1 MKTIKTYEDFVNE
14 EINLKKAL
22 ATGALAAG
30 MAFSNPATSQTTN
43 QQYTQTSV
51 DMRPTQKS
59 IDMRPAQTSVD
70 MRSTQNTLPKSFSK
84 NIKDI
89 KISGWENLKWGD
101 SIETVKEKIPE
112 CVSTIQT
119 VGSNQIS
126 LKVDGYEIDGV
137 TFQVFFIFDGLNQ
150 LKSVL
155 LKNESDHSQIGH
167 FQGYFNSNYWEGNK
181 SENTSTWNGE
191 MGNINLSEGTYQ
203 LPNSA
208 DPNYNLTITYSKSD
222 KKASMVSMTNDQK
235 FDMLRNELTKMKD
248 EQTEV
253 KLNLY
258 KCHQEFKV
266 GVGLVGAGIGLGILG
281 TAQLLN
287 NPSGPGKEVA
297 IIGSILSLAG
307 SIVIV
312 DSHKFIA
319 KASLTG
325 IKIEF
330 GGKPSYKKVQPGDYF
345 LYMGPGN

>member
-30 MAFSNPATSQTTN
+30 MAFSNPAISQTSVDMRP
-43 QQYTQTSV
+43 TQTSV
-51 DMRPTQKS
+51 DMRPTQN
-59 IDMRPAQTSVD
+59 
-70 MRSTQNTLPKSFSK
+70 NTLPKSFLK
-84 NIKDI
+84 NQITDT

-112 CVSTIQT
+112 SVS
-119 VGSNQIS
+119 SNQMIGNSNIS
-126 LKVDGYEIDGV
+126 LKVDGYEMNGV
-137 TFQVFFIFDGLNQ
+137 NFQVFFIFDDSKQ

-155 LKNESDHSQIGH
+155 LKNESDHSQIGS
-167 FQGYFNSNYWEGNK
+167 FQQYFNSNYWEGNK
-181 SENTSTWNGE
+181 SENKITWNGE
-191 MGNINLSEGTYQ
+191 IGDINVVEGTYQ
-203 LPNSA
+203 LPNSTTT
-208 DPNYNLTITYSKSD
+208 NYNFTITYSKSNN
-222 KKASMVSMTNDQK
+222 KAPIVSMTNDQK
-235 FDMLRNELTKMKD
+235 FDMLRSELIKMKD

-258 KCHQEFKV
+258 KCHKEFKV

-287 NPSGPGKEVA
+287 NPSGPGKEIA
-297 IIGSILSLAG
+297 IIGSVLSLAG

-312 DSHKFIA
+312 DSHKFVA

>member
-1 MKTIKTYEDFVNE
+1 MKTIKTYEDFVSE

-30 MAFSNPATSQTTN
+30 MAFSNPAISQTSVDMRP
-43 QQYTQTSV
+43 TQTSV
-51 DMRPTQKS
+51 DMRPTQS
-59 IDMRPAQTSVD
+59 DR
-70 MRSTQNTLPKSFSK
+70 LPKSFSE
-84 NIKDI
+84 NHIKDI
-89 KISGWENLKWGD
+89 KLSGWENLKWGD

-112 CVSTIQT
+112 CKPYNQMI
-119 VGSNQIS
+119 GSNEIT
-126 LKVDGYEIDGV
+126 LKVDGYEINGV
-137 TFQVFFIFDGLNQ
+137 DFNVFFIFDDLKH

-155 LKNESDHSQIGH
+155 LKNESAISQIRS
-167 FQGYFNSNYWEGNK
+167 FQEYFNLNYWEGNK
-181 SENTSTWNGE
+181 SENKITWNGE
-191 MGNINLSEGTYQ
+191 MGDINVVEGTYQ
-203 LPNSA
+203 LPNSTT
-208 DPNYNLTITYSKSD
+208 PNYNLTITYSESNN
-222 KKASMVSMTNDQK
+222 KAPIVSMTNDQK
-235 FDMLRNELTKMKD
+235 FDMLRSELIKMKD

-258 KCHQEFKV
+258 KCHKEFKV

-287 NPSGPGKEVA
+287 NPSGPGKEIA
-297 IIGSILSLAG
+297 IIGSVLSLAG

-325 IKIEF
+325 IKVEF

-345 LYMGPGN
+345 LYMGPSK

>member
-30 MAFSNPATSQTTN
+30 MAFSNPATSQTIN
-43 QQYTQTSV
+43 QPIQTSV
-51 DMRPTQKS
+51 DMRPTQS
-59 IDMRPAQTSVD
+59 
-70 MRSTQNTLPKSFSK
+70 NTLPKSFYK
-84 NIKDI
+84 NQITDTKV
-89 KISGWENLKWGD
+89 SGWENLKWGD
-101 SIETVKEKIPE
+101 SMEDVKEKIPE
-112 CVSTIQT
+112 CAPSKQII
-119 VGSNQIS
+119 GSS
-126 LKVDGYEIDGV
+126 EALLKVDGYEIDGV
-137 TFQVFFIFDGLNQ
+137 TFQVFFIFDDSKQ

-155 LKNESDHSQIGH
+155 LKNESDHSQIGY
-167 FQGYFNSNYWEGNK
+167 FQEYFNSKYWEGNK
-181 SENTSTWNGE
+181 SESKITWNGE
-191 MGNINLSEGTYQ
+191 MGDISVVEGSYQQLNSSE
-203 LPNSA
+203 SI
-208 DPNYNLTITYSKSD
+208 YNLNITYSKSSN
-222 KKASMVSMTNDQK
+222 KAPVVSMTNEQK
-235 FDMLRNELTKMKD
+235 FDMLRNELIKMKD

-258 KCHQEFKV
+258 KCHKEFKV

-287 NPSGPGKEVA
+287 NPSGSGKEIA
-297 IIGSILSLAG
+297 IVGSILSLAG

>member
-30 MAFSNPATSQTTN
+30 MAFGNPAISQTPS
-43 QQYTQTSV
+43 QQYTQRSVDMRPTQTSV
-51 DMRPTQKS
+51 DMRPTQG
-59 IDMRPAQTSVD
+59 
-70 MRSTQNTLPKSFSK
+70 NTLPKSFSK
-84 NIKDI
+84 NQIIDTRV
-89 KISGWENLKWGD
+89 SGWENLKWGD

-112 CVSTIQT
+112 SIS
-119 VGSNQIS
+119 SNQMIGNSNIS
-126 LKVDGYEIDGV
+126 LKVDGYEMNGV
-137 TFQVFFIFDGLNQ
+137 TFQVFFIFDDSKQ

-155 LKNESDHSQIGH
+155 LKNESDHSQIGN
-167 FQGYFNSNYWEGNK
+167 FQEYFNLNYWEGNK
-181 SENTSTWNGE
+181 YENKITWNGE
-191 MGNINLSEGTYQ
+191 IGDINIVEGTYQ
-203 LPNSA
+203 LPNSSTQ
-208 DPNYNLTITYSKSD
+208 NYNFTITYSESNN
-222 KKASMVSMTNDQK
+222 KAPIVSMTNDQK
-235 FDMLRNELTKMKD
+235 FDMLRSELIKMKD

-258 KCHQEFKV
+258 KCHKEFKV

-287 NPSGPGKEVA
+287 NPSGPGKEIA
-297 IIGSILSLAG
+297 IIGSVLSLAG

-325 IKIEF
+325 IKVEF

>member
-30 MAFSNPATSQTTN
+30 MAFSNPAISQTSVDMRP
-43 QQYTQTSV
+43 TQTSV
-51 DMRPTQKS
+51 DMRPTQN
-59 IDMRPAQTSVD
+59 
-70 MRSTQNTLPKSFSK
+70 NTLPKSFLK
-84 NIKDI
+84 NQITDT

-112 CVSTIQT
+112 SVS
-119 VGSNQIS
+119 SNQMIGNSNIS
-126 LKVDGYEIDGV
+126 LKVDGYEMNGV
-137 TFQVFFIFDGLNQ
+137 NFQVFFIFDDSKQ

-155 LKNESDHSQIGH
+155 LKNESDHSQIGS
-167 FQGYFNSNYWEGNK
+167 FQQYFNSNYWEGNK
-181 SENTSTWNGE
+181 SENKITWNGE
-191 MGNINLSEGTYQ
+191 IGDINVVEGTYQ
-203 LPNSA
+203 LPNSTTT
-208 DPNYNLTITYSKSD
+208 NYNFTITYSKSNN
-222 KKASMVSMTNDQK
+222 KAPIVSMTNDQK
-235 FDMLRNELTKMKD
+235 FDMLRSELIKMKD

-258 KCHQEFKV
+258 KCHKEFKV

-287 NPSGPGKEVA
+287 NPSGPGKEIA
-297 IIGSILSLAG
+297 IIGSVLSLAG

-312 DSHKFIA
+312 DSHKFLA